1 MSIAVI
7 ILIAFGLSFDTL
19 AVSMTCGMT
28 SHFKIN
34 QLIRFASVLAFF
46 QLLMPML
53 GWSLG
58 SVVSGF
64 FYMWDHWIAFGLLCI
79 LGIKMIVSSFHIS
92 ETKPI
97 VNPHN
102 IKNQAVLGVATS
114 IDALALGLSIALLG
128 VKFGK
133 MCFASLIIGFVTFMV
148 AVLGLR
154 VGKRLGRFLG
164 TKAEFFGGIVLIAIG
179 VKILIEHISEGC

>member
-7 ILIAFGLSFDTL
+7 ILIALGLSVDTL

-28 SHFKIN
+28 SHFRIN
-34 QLIRFASVLAFF
+34 QLVRFASVLAFF
-46 QLLMPML
+46 QLLMPIL

-58 SVVSGF
+58 SVVSGIF
-64 FYMWDHWIAFGLLCI
+64 SAWDHWIAFGLLCV
-79 LGIKMIVSSFHIS
+79 LGIKMIISSFRIA
-92 ETKPI
+92 ETKPV
-97 VNPHN
+97 VNPHSL
-102 IKNQAVLGVATS
+102 KTQAVLGVATS

-133 MCFASLIIGFVTFMV
+133 MCLASLIIGFVTFMI

-164 TKAEFFGGIVLIAIG
+164 SKAEFIGGIVLIAIG
-179 VKILIEHISEGC
+179 VKILIEHISERC